1 MSTYAIFPMHPAP
14 AAWTF
19 TQGFLVGQAVFLAL
33 ALLFIR
39 YVIFSPLEAQDTEG
53 WRRRRDER
61 AKKSLLSNTAV
72 PPPPASLLLSK
83 TGYEMATHP
92 PESTD
97 WVNVLLAQVLQGYR
111 NDLLSTSGEE
121 GARQQFERWLNPPGR
136 QQSWLDPIQVTG
148 VSLGSSFPLL
158 SNARIRPAD
167 GQGRVRA
174 EIDIDYADTVS
185 LSISTA
191 VVINFPRPRFAVL
204 PVSIGVELQTFGGT
218 LSVVLHDPK
227 GDRQHLHICLLP
239 DFHLNLKTTSL
250 LGSKAKLQDIPKLE
264 QLLVDRFRQAIQ
276 DRYVYPKHIALGLP
290 RIITPKTPKSSPE
303 IGVLDLPALAV
314 DNMARSL
321 GGPSVPLAPG
331 DSASVNGDRHAADT
345 ASTQSSDHRPPSAH
359 PEEDDSP
366 LHAPVP
372 LGRPLGSQRQTS
384 LAGGKSVAASSTYA
398 ASAPAPSISASSA
411 VRRFQQQGVTAPSVG
426 SVSGHQFPP
435 QFRYRGFAAQQPHLN
450 GGASSIA
457 DQLSDD

>member
-1 MSTYAIFPMHPAP
+1 MHPAP

-39 YVIFSPLEAQDTEG
+39 YVIFSPLEAQDTDG
-53 WRRRRDER
+53 WRKRRDER
-61 AKKSLLSNTAV
+61 SKKSLLSNTAV

-174 EIDIDYADTVS
+174 EIDVDYTDAVA

-204 PVSIGVELQTFGGT
+204 PVSIGVELRTFAGT

-227 GDRQHLHICLLP
+227 GDRQHLHLCLLP

-276 DRYVYPKHIALGLP
+276 DRYVYPHHIALGLP
-290 RIITPKTPKSSPE
+290 RIISPQTPQSSPE
-303 IGVLDLPALAV
+303 IGVLDLPALAM
-314 DNMARSL
+314 DNMSRSL
-321 GGPSVPLAPG
+321 NGPSAPLAPG
-331 DSASVNGDRHAADT
+331 DSASVNGDRHHAADT

-359 PEEDDSP
+359 PEVEDSP
-366 LHAPVP
+366 VHSPVG
-372 LGRPLGSQRQTS
+372 LGRPQASQQRLTS
-384 LAGGKSVAASSTYA
+384 LAGAKSAASSTYA

-411 VRRFQQQGVTAPSVG
+411 VRRFQQQGVAAPSVG
-426 SVSGHQFPP
+426 SVGGSGFPP
-435 QFRYRGFAAQQPHLN
+435 IRYRGFAAPQPHLN
-450 GGASSIA
+450 GATSSIA
-457 DQLSDD
+457 ERLSDE

>member
-19 TQGFLVGQAVFLAL
+19 TQGFLVGQAVFLAF

-39 YVIFSPLEAQDTEG
+39 YVLFSPLEAQDTEG
-53 WRRRRDER
+53 WRKRRDER

-72 PPPPASLLLSK
+72 PPPPAAHLLSK

-174 EIDIDYADTVS
+174 EIDVDYADTVS

-204 PVSIGVELQTFGGT
+204 PVSIGVELQSVGGT

-276 DRYVYPKHIALGLP
+276 DRYVYPRHIALGLP
-290 RIITPKTPKSSPE
+290 RIVTPQTPETTPE

-321 GGPSVPLAPG
+321 SGPSAPLAPG
-331 DSASVNGDRHAADT
+331 DSASVNGDRHAAG
-345 ASTQSSDHRPPSAH
+345 STSTELSDNRPPSAH
-359 PEEDDSP
+359 PEDEESSVAAPAQLSRPP
-366 LHAPVP
+366 LA
-372 LGRPLGSQRQTS
+372 SQRQTS
-384 LAGGKSVAASSTYA
+384 LAGGRSAAPSTYS
-398 ASAPAPSISASSA
+398 ASGPAPSISASSA
-411 VRRFQQQGVTAPSVG
+411 VRRFQQQGVSAPSVG
-426 SVSGHQFPP
+426 SASGAQFP
-435 QFRYRGFAAQQPHLN
+435 QFRYRGFAAPQPHVN
-450 GGASSIA
+450 GAPSSIA
-457 DQLSDD
+457 DRLSDE